1 MFLPVFLVVVVLLIA
16 AVLIWRNLALKADRR
31 REELESRH

>member
-1 MFLPVFLVVVVLLIA
+1 MFLPIFIAIVVLLVA
-16 AVLIWRNLALKADRR
+16 AVVIWRNMAIKADHR

>member
-1 MFLPVFLVVVVLLIA
+1 MFLPIFIVIVVLLIA
-16 AVLIWRNLALKADRR
+16 AVLVWRSLALKADHR

>member
-1 MFLPVFLVVVVLLIA
+1 MFLPIFIVIVVLLVA
-16 AVLIWRNLALKADRR
+16 AVVIWRNMAIKADHR